1 MIDRASRALTYLSIL
16 SNMVLG
22 AVIFFRLDI
31 TPGDVM
37 AEANKRF
44 DKLSLDAQTLS
55 EDVNELKLQFVQRGE
70 LLKNMDSSIAKQA
83 QEAMRVEEFRKW
95 VAEAKRLNM
104 DLNIPDVPEHT
115 TQ

>member
-1 MIDRASRALTYLSIL
+1 MIDRASRALMYLSIL

-55 EDVNELKLQFVQRGE
+55 EDVNELKRQFAHRDE
-70 LLKNMDSSIAKQA
+70 LLKKMDSSIIKQA
-83 QEAMRVEEFRKW
+83 HEAMRVEEFRKW
-95 VAEAKRLNM
+95 VAEARRLNM
-104 DLNIPDVPEHT
+104 NLSIPDVPEHT